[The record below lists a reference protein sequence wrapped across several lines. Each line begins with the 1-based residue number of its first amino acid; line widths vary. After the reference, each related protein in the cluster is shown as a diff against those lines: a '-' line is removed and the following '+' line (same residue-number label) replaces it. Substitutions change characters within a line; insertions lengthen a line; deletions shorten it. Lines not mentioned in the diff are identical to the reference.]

1 MPGIT
6 NPTCRCRTSKSNELG
21 TIVACTYREIF
32 RFELN
37 RAVAVVLAALLIGF
51 VFPSLALAQQAGDKG
66 ATDQQRELEYNEID
80 REYEALSRELGL
92 IKRVV
97 KVITPAVV
105 HIEASPVRR
114 ESLIRGDVQ
123 EAGSGVLVKL
133 RGQTYV
139 LTNRHVIKHSSAPN
153 IRIRFSDG
161 NATNPQRIWSD
172 PETDVAVMSL
182 PPGNYAT
189 ARLGDS
195 SGVEIGEH
203 VLAVG
208 SPFGLSQSVTRGI
221 ISAKGRYNLELGSGE
236 VTLQNFLQTDAAINP
251 GNSGGPLI
259 NLRAQVVGLN
269 TAIASNSG
277 GNEGIGFSIP
287 IDIAVRIAGDLV
299 ERGEVRRGYLG
310 VTLDGLFDERR
321 AKAAGLP
328 RQMGARVKAIY
339 AGSPAENAQLRAE
352 DIIYMF
358 GGTVV
363 EDDDHLISLVQLTE
377 VGRQI
382 PVVVRRDRHDRQ
394 VVVVIGDEPAQE

>member
-1 MPGIT
+1 MAVVVGLPHH
-6 NPTCRCRTSKSNELG
+6 
-21 TIVACTYREIF
+21 
-32 RFELN
+32 
-37 RAVAVVLAALLIGF
+37 AVAQPAIAVGNADVTTSRDAQYEQLA
-51 VFPSLALAQQAGDKG
+51 
-66 ATDQQRELEYNEID
+66 

-92 IKRVV
+92 VKRVV
-97 KVITPAVV
+97 KLITPAVV
-105 HIEASPVRR
+105 HIEARPVRR

-123 EAGSGVLVKL
+123 EAGSGVLVDL
-133 RGQTYV
+133 RGTTYL
-139 LTNRHVIKHSSAPN
+139 LTNRHVIKQSSAPN
-153 IRIRFSDG
+153 ISIRFADG
-161 NATNPQRIWSD
+161 NSTHPQRIWSD

-182 PPGNYAT
+182 PPGDYST

-195 SGVEIGEH
+195 SSIEIGEH

-259 NLRAQVVGLN
+259 NLRGEVIGLN

-287 IDIAVRIAGDLV
+287 IDIAVRVAGDLV

-321 AKAAGLP
+321 ARDAGLP

-339 AGSPAENAQLRAE
+339 TGSPAAAAQLQAE

-358 GGTVV
+358 GDTVV

-377 VGRQI
+377 VGRKI
-382 PVVVRRDRHDRQ
+382 PVVVRRNQQDRQ
-394 VVVVIGDEPAQE
+394 IIIVIGDEPSGGASN

>member
-1 MPGIT
+1 MAF
-6 NPTCRCRTSKSNELG
+6 TCRENHRLDEKY
-21 TIVACTYREIF
+21 AF
-32 RFELN
+32 F
-37 RAVAVVLAALLIGF
+37 AALASLIF
-51 VFPSLALAQQAGDKG
+51 CASFISPAIA
-66 ATDQQRELEYNEID
+66 QQREADFSSDQKRERDYNEID

-92 IKRVV
+92 VKRVV
-97 KVITPAVV
+97 KVITPSVV

-123 EAGSGVLVKL
+123 EAGSGVIVEL

-153 IRIRFSDG
+153 ILVRFADG
-161 NATNPQRIWSD
+161 NATNPERIWSD

-182 PPGNYAT
+182 PPGKYPT

-195 SGVEIGEH
+195 GEVEIGEH

-259 NLRAQVVGLN
+259 NLRGQVVGLN

-328 RQMGARVKAIY
+328 RQMGARVKATY
-339 AGSPAENAQLRAE
+339 AGSPAENAQLRAD

-358 GGTVV
+358 GSTVV

-377 VGRQI
+377 VGRKI
-382 PVVVRRDRHDRQ
+382 PLVVRRDRQDRQ
-394 VVVVIGDEPAQE
+394 IVVVIGDEPAKE